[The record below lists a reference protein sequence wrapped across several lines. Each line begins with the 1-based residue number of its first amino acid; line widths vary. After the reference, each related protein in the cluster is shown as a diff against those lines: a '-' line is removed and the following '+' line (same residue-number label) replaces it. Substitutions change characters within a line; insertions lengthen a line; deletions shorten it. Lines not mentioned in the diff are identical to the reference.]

1 MICLFLQRKLGLKHF
16 IKGRREQIEKL
27 EVGGLKLLVS
37 LRDRLD
43 CLAM

>member
-37 LRDRLD
+37 LTERLAY
-43 CLAM
+43 LTM